1 MKLEQTKLVGSH
13 LAMIICNDYL
23 YEFLYGLYVACMH
36 VLHVC
41 CCVLFSIMYLTTT
54 GMMIESMAGKSASLH
69 GLCHDASPFTFSEN
83 TPAVDYF
90 GQLLVKGL

>member
-1 MKLEQTKLVGSH
+1 M
-13 LAMIICNDYL
+13 
-23 YEFLYGLYVACMH
+23 CMYYI
-36 VLHVC
+36 VSDVC
-41 CCVLFSIMYLTTT
+41 PCVLFSIVYLITT

-83 TPAVDYF
+83 TPTVDYF